1 MHFWH
6 DPITLI
12 VTYMYAQLWLKI
24 KGVALDIL
32 FPPVCLTCG
41 SALDERDKT
50 RQLCEKCFG
59 SILIHNTLLCA
70 ECGARLPDNKKTCH
84 ARTSYKLAAAAP
96 YDNLVVKR
104 LIHLLKYKCVRA
116 ASVPLTHIM
125 LVYIKAAGFNLQK
138 FVIVPLP
145 LHKEREHLR
154 GFNQSELIAEKISAA
169 LGLPLVANA
178 LVRIKNNPPQAE
190 MKDKKSRLENLAG
203 CFAMSTSGEK
213 NNVLRGAH
221 VLLVDDVHTTGATAA
236 EAVATLKRAGVKIT
250 IPLVAAR
257 A

>member
-1 MHFWH
+1 M
-6 DPITLI
+6 
-12 VTYMYAQLWLKI
+12 
-24 KGVALDIL
+24 DIL
-32 FPPVCLTCG
+32 FPPVCLACSNT
-41 SALDERDKT
+41 LDAANKP
-50 RQLCEKCFG
+50 RQLCVKCFS
-59 SILIHNTLLCA
+59 SILIYDTLLCA
-70 ECGARLPDNKKTCH
+70 ECGARLPENKKLCH

-96 YDNLVVKR
+96 YDNPIVKK

-125 LVYIKAAGFNLQK
+125 LAYIKAANFNLQK
-138 FVIVPLP
+138 FVIVPMP

-154 GFNQSELIAEKISAA
+154 GFNQSELIAEKIAAA
-169 LGLPLVANA
+169 LGLPLVTGM
-178 LVRIKNNPPQAE
+178 LIRIKNNPPQAE

-203 CFAMSTSGEK
+203 CFVLSPRGEK
-213 NNVLRGAH
+213 DGVLRGAH

-236 EAVATLKRAGVKIT
+236 EAVATLKLAGARIV